1 MTIEFNLG
9 VKDKPYPYTERLR
22 RVGGRQRRVRSSK
35 TTGEVM
41 EILEAKYGV
50 IDAFYEDKKPQIDKL
65 CLRYLKA
72 DLDHQMRG
80 GAAAK
85 NPLKGAM
92 SEIEEMFHRFLD
104 KRQVEKLGIPGV
116 PTQAAL
122 MGVKHVRGKKTI
134 VGRRPSFVDTG
145 LYRDSFHAW
154 VD

>member
-1 MTIEFNLG
+1 MTITFNLG
-9 VKDKPYPYTERLR
+9 VTNKPYPYTTRLR
-22 RVGGRQRRVRSSK
+22 HVAGKRRRVTAPK
-35 TTGEVM
+35 TTVEVM

-50 IDAFYEDKKPQIDKL
+50 IDAFYTSKKPVIDKI

-80 GAAAK
+80 GDASK
-85 NPLKGAM
+85 NPLAGAM
-92 SEIEEMFHRFLD
+92 VEIEELFVKFIE

-122 MGVKHVRGKKTI
+122 QGVQHKRGRKTF
-134 VGRRPSFVDTG
+134 GARRPSFDDTG
-145 LYRDSFHAW
+145 LYKNSFRAW